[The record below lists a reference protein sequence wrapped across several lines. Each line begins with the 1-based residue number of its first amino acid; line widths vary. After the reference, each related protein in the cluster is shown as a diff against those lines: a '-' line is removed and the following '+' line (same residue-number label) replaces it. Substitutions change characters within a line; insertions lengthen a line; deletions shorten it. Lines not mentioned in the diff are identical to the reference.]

1 MKNKLIKKKFFPSV
15 RPECFCVGKN
25 VSKGLSNGGRIIT
38 VVLMTISL
46 NIYSWFEHD
55 TAVCAAAK
63 GDWVKAKELLTH
75 AVVNDSG
82 DASVLYDAGVAS
94 YRTKDFVQAAAYF
107 EQAAQVT
114 QPSQNSLKEQA
125 YFNAGNAYA
134 QLKEFDKAID
144 AYDQVLALDA
154 KHEKAL
160 HNKEVVKKMKEK
172 QQQQDQQ
179 KKDQQDKDKKDNKD
193 DNKKDDQKKQQK
205 KDNNKSED
213 QQKNDEQ
220 KNKQDQQS
228 SDGSQ
233 NQQQNQGQQ
242 KQSDNSSSN
251 EKQQQQ
257 SGADQSE
264 QKKGEDTKA
273 GRSGEQEEKESQQ
286 QSAHNKQGQQKG
298 NEQKQLMT
306 AQAGDKEKDKQEMQG
321 ITLEPQ
327 LISMLDEREKKD
339 AQAHKQLIKALVGKE
354 GAKTY
359 GKPTW

>member
-1 MKNKLIKKKFFPSV
+1 MIQHIVIVFSLIFFFP
-15 RPECFCVGKN
+15 
-25 VSKGLSNGGRIIT
+25 T
-38 VVLMTISL
+38 
-46 NIYSWFEHD
+46 YSWFEHD
-55 TAVCAAAK
+55 TAVNAAAK
-63 GDWVKAKELLTH
+63 GDWAKAKKLLTH

-82 DASVLYDAGVAS
+82 NAGVLYDAGVAS
-94 YRTKDFVQAAAYF
+94 YRTNDFAQAVAYF
-107 EQAAQVT
+107 EQAAHVAPT
-114 QPSQNSLKEQA
+114 VQNHLKEQA
-125 YFNAGNAYA
+125 YFNAGNAYV

-179 KKDQQDKDKKDNKD
+179 KKDQQEKDKKDNKD
-193 DNKKDDQKKQQK
+193 DNKKDDQKQEQQ

-213 QQKNDEQ
+213 QQKKDEQ
-220 KNKQDQQS
+220 KNQQDQQS

-242 KQSDNSSSN
+242 KQSDNSSGN

-273 GRSGEQEEKESQQ
+273 GKSGDQQEKESQQ
-286 QSAHNKQGQQKG
+286 QSVHNKQGQQKG
-298 NEQKQLMT
+298 NEQKQQMA